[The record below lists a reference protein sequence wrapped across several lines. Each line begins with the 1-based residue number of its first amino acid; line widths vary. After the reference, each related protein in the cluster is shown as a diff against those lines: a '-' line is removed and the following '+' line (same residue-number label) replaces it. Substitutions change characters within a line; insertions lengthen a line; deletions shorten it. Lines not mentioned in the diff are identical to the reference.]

1 MSTDLNRA
9 DELARLIL
17 AGFHSHFSRFQL
29 LTQGAAERFLA
40 QRWQDVIGAAAERIS
55 YYDKQVA
62 LTSDEL
68 LQYQT
73 QFDEALW
80 LSVRQRYQSLL
91 QFHPQADLAETFYNS
106 VFCRA
111 FERQYFHNAFIF
123 VESTLEERTPV
134 PIEHVYQSYFPVYQ
148 GFTQTLEQLFL
159 DLGLG
164 DTFENLQHDVEQLR
178 ATFLQRAIEDE
189 VEPHEVRIDVL
200 KTPFYRNKAAYVV
213 GRIVTQQHSYPFIVP
228 ILINP
233 EGRLYVDAFI
243 TQSDRMAAI
252 FGFARSYFMVQ
263 TEAPSALVRFLKQ
276 LMPRKTFS
284 ELYSSI
290 GFHKQAKTEFYRDFL
305 KQLANSN
312 EQLSAAPGVKG
323 MVMTVFTLPSFPYVF
338 KVIKDELGDTKGFGR
353 NTVIERYRMVKQH
366 DRVGRMADTLEF
378 SDVAIPKHRIADDL
392 MDELLTTVGGS
403 IRFEGD
409 LLVISQCFVE
419 RRMIPLNM
427 YLEYASEAEQAAAI
441 DDYGRAIKDMI
452 AANIFPG
459 DMLLKNFGVTR
470 HKRVVFYDYDEVRY
484 LTDMSFKS
492 LAKADHEVSF
502 APDDVF
508 PEQLAIFAVPQ
519 PRYRELLL
527 SAHPELVDP
536 MYWRQRQQDIKEGVI
551 KDIFPY
557 AADLRFTRSF

>member
-68 LQYQT
+68 LQYQA
-73 QFDEALW
+73 QFDERLW

-164 DTFENLQHDVEQLR
+164 DTFENLKHDVEQLR

-484 LTDMSFKS
+484 LTDMNFKS

>member
-123 VESTLEERTPV
+123 VESTLEECTPV

-164 DTFENLQHDVEQLR
+164 DTFENLKHDVEQLR

-484 LTDMSFKS
+484 LTDMNFKS

>member
-164 DTFENLQHDVEQLR
+164 DTFENLKHDVEQLR

-252 FGFARSYFMVQ
+252 FGFARSYFMVR

-305 KQLANSN
+305 RQLANSN

-353 NTVIERYRMVKQH
+353 STVVERYRMVKQH

-403 IRFEGD
+403 TRFEGD

-484 LTDMSFKS
+484 LTDMNFKS

>member
-29 LTQGAAERFLA
+29 LTQGAPERFLG

-73 QFDEALW
+73 QFDETLW

-134 PIEHVYQSYFPVYQ
+134 PVEHVYQSYFPVYQ

-164 DTFENLQHDVEQLR
+164 DTFENLKHDVEQLR
-178 ATFLQRAIEDE
+178 ATFLQRAVEDD

-252 FGFARSYFMVQ
+252 FGFARSYFMVN

-305 KQLANSN
+305 KQLASSN
-312 EQLSAAPGVKG
+312 EQLTAAPGVKG

-338 KVIKDELGDTKGFGR
+338 KVIKDELGDTKSFGR
-353 NTVIERYRMVKQH
+353 DTVVKRYRMVKQH

-392 MDELLTTVGGS
+392 MDELLATVASS

-409 LLVISQCFVE
+409 LLVISQCFIE

-484 LTDMSFKS
+484 LTDMNFKA

-508 PEQLAIFAVPQ
+508 PEQLAVFAVPQ

-527 SAHPELVDP
+527 SAHPELIDP
-536 MYWRQRQQDIKEGVI
+536 NYWRQRQQDIKEGVI

>member
-68 LQYQT
+68 LQYQA
-73 QFDEALW
+73 QFDERLW

-164 DTFENLQHDVEQLR
+164 DTFENLKHDVEQLR

-353 NTVIERYRMVKQH
+353 NTVVERYRMVKQH

-392 MDELLTTVGGS
+392 MDELLATVGSS

-484 LTDMSFKS
+484 LTDMNFKS

>member
-1 MSTDLNRA
+1 MSTDLNQA

-148 GFTQTLEQLFL
+148 GFAQTLEQLFL

-164 DTFENLQHDVEQLR
+164 DTFENLKHDVEQLR

-252 FGFARSYFMVQ
+252 FGFARSYFMVR

-305 KQLANSN
+305 RQLANSN

-484 LTDMSFKS
+484 LTDMNFKS

>member
-164 DTFENLQHDVEQLR
+164 DTFENLKHDVEQLR

-484 LTDMSFKS
+484 LTDMNFKS

-508 PEQLAIFAVPQ
+508 PEQLAIFAVVSAMWPFLPLASLRAFPAPPPLMP
-519 PRYRELLL
+519 PRL
-527 SAHPELVDP
+527 HP
-536 MYWRQRQQDIKEGVI
+536 
-551 KDIFPY
+551 
-557 AADLRFTRSF
+557 S

>member
-73 QFDEALW
+73 QFDESLW

-164 DTFENLQHDVEQLR
+164 DTFENLKHDVEQLR

-305 KQLANSN
+305 RQLANSN

-484 LTDMSFKS
+484 LTDMNFKS

>member
-1 MSTDLNRA
+1 MSTDLNQA

-106 VFCRA
+106 VFCSA

-164 DTFENLQHDVEQLR
+164 DTFENLKHDVEQLR

-252 FGFARSYFMVQ
+252 FGFARSYFMVR

-305 KQLANSN
+305 RQLANSN

-353 NTVIERYRMVKQH
+353 STVVERYRMVKQH

-392 MDELLTTVGGS
+392 MDELLATVGSS

-484 LTDMSFKS
+484 LTDMNFKS

>member
-29 LTQGAAERFLA
+29 LTQGAPERFLG

-73 QFDEALW
+73 QFDETLW

-123 VESTLEERTPV
+123 VESTLEECTPV

-164 DTFENLQHDVEQLR
+164 DTFENLKHDVEQLR
-178 ATFLQRAIEDE
+178 ATFLQRAVEDD

-252 FGFARSYFMVQ
+252 FGFARSYFMVN

-305 KQLANSN
+305 KQLASSN
-312 EQLSAAPGVKG
+312 EQLTAAPGVKG

-338 KVIKDELGDTKGFGR
+338 KVIKDELGDTKSFGR
-353 NTVIERYRMVKQH
+353 DTVVKRYRMVKQH

-392 MDELLTTVGGS
+392 MDELLATVASS

-409 LLVISQCFVE
+409 LLVISQCFIE

-484 LTDMSFKS
+484 LTDMNFKA

-508 PEQLAIFAVPQ
+508 PEQLAVFAVPQ

-527 SAHPELVDP
+527 SAHPELIDP
-536 MYWRQRQQDIKEGVI
+536 NYWRQRQQDIKEGVI

>member
-1 MSTDLNRA
+1 
-9 DELARLIL
+9 
-17 AGFHSHFSRFQL
+17 
-29 LTQGAAERFLA
+29 
-40 QRWQDVIGAAAERIS
+40 
-55 YYDKQVA
+55 
-62 LTSDEL
+62 
-68 LQYQT
+68 
-73 QFDEALW
+73 
-80 LSVRQRYQSLL
+80 
-91 QFHPQADLAETFYNS
+91 
-106 VFCRA
+106 
-111 FERQYFHNAFIF
+111 
-123 VESTLEERTPV
+123 
-134 PIEHVYQSYFPVYQ
+134 
-148 GFTQTLEQLFL
+148 
-159 DLGLG
+159 
-164 DTFENLQHDVEQLR
+164 
-178 ATFLQRAIEDE
+178 
-189 VEPHEVRIDVL
+189 
-200 KTPFYRNKAAYVV
+200 
-213 GRIVTQQHSYPFIVP
+213 
-228 ILINP
+228 
-233 EGRLYVDAFI
+233 
-243 TQSDRMAAI
+243 
-252 FGFARSYFMVQ
+252 
-263 TEAPSALVRFLKQ
+263 
-276 LMPRKTFS
+276 
-284 ELYSSI
+284 
-290 GFHKQAKTEFYRDFL
+290 
-305 KQLANSN
+305 
-312 EQLSAAPGVKG
+312 
-323 MVMTVFTLPSFPYVF
+323 
-338 KVIKDELGDTKGFGR
+338 
-353 NTVIERYRMVKQH
+353 
-366 DRVGRMADTLEF
+366 MADTLEF

-392 MDELLTTVGGS
+392 MDELLATVGSS

-484 LTDMSFKS
+484 LTDMNFKS

>member
-164 DTFENLQHDVEQLR
+164 DTFENLKHDVEQLR

-484 LTDMSFKS
+484 LTDMNFKS

>member
-73 QFDEALW
+73 QFDEQLW

-164 DTFENLQHDVEQLR
+164 DTFENLKHDVEQLR

-353 NTVIERYRMVKQH
+353 STVVERYRMVKQH

-392 MDELLTTVGGS
+392 MDELLATVGSS

-484 LTDMSFKS
+484 LTDMNFKS

>member
-73 QFDEALW
+73 QFDEKLW

-164 DTFENLQHDVEQLR
+164 DTFENLKHDVEQLR

-353 NTVIERYRMVKQH
+353 STVVERYRMVKQH

-392 MDELLTTVGGS
+392 MDELLATVGSS

-484 LTDMSFKS
+484 LTDMNFKS

-527 SAHPELVDP
+527 SAHPELIDP
-536 MYWRQRQQDIKEGVI
+536 TYWRQRQQDIKAGVI